1 MFAQQFGSAQHAF
14 ETLFD
19 FIQDK
24 GGSRRVV
31 RNVSIELVSPKI
43 NEIATPWRN
52 VKFINRE
59 YLENDFTLN
68 FHEYLD
74 ELNLTI
80 YIRSIDLVYGFCN
93 SQQHFSRLL
102 QDVALK
108 LKLQVGNITFMI
120 TELFI
125 HEEHFSLKT
134 NYTNGNDQTKSQDSQ
149 GS

>member
-1 MFAQQFGSAQHAF
+1 MIFAQQFGSAQHAF

-19 FIQDK
+19 FIQEK
-24 GGSRRVV
+24 GGSRRIV

-120 TELFI
+120 T
-125 HEEHFSLKT
+125 
-134 NYTNGNDQTKSQDSQ
+134 
-149 GS
+149 